1 MLSPEHGD
9 GHAGARVHY
18 SEISGARE
26 VLMQKFMLITVVG
39 MSLSS
44 HAVAAEVTLS
54 GTYKLVSEQR
64 TIVDTGEVI
73 STTSSRGYISY
84 DADGRMIVLIVRN
97 PRPKPEG
104 AENITDQQRIDLFRT
119 ITAYAGTYRFDGSTI
134 EHSIEISMNEV
145 WSGTKQVRT
154 VKQDGERL
162 VYSTPPFPFHTDGK
176 MSINTLVWE
185 KVK

>member
-1 MLSPEHGD
+1 
-9 GHAGARVHY
+9 
-18 SEISGARE
+18 
-26 VLMQKFMLITVVG
+26 MQKFIPIAVAG
-39 MSLSS
+39 IALSS
-44 HAVAAEVTLS
+44 HAVAEEVILF

-73 STTSSRGYISY
+73 SATNSHGYISY
-84 DADGRMIVLIVRN
+84 DVDDRMVVLIVRN

-104 AENITDQQRIDLFRT
+104 AEKITDQQRIDLFRT
-119 ITAYAGTYRFDGSTI
+119 MTAYAGTYKFDGSTI

-154 VKQDGERL
+154 IKRDGERL
-162 VYSTPPFPFHTDGK
+162 VYTTPPFPFHTDGK

-185 KVK
+185 KIK